1 MTELETA
8 LWNKYNASVALKA
21 ALSGGFHNTEAKQN
35 AVMPFGVFQ
44 IISDVPRATFSED
57 QESVLVQ
64 IKLFSAEKYSSAE
77 LNNMFNALKGAFDY
91 TTLTLTDYV
100 SVSCRRVSAIKSKI
114 EDVWQYTVSYLI
126 LIEKNVSVR

>member
-1 MTELETA
+1 LTELETA
-8 LWNKYNASVALKA
+8 IWNKYNADVALKA
-21 ALSGGFHNTEAKQN
+21 VLTGGFHNTEAEQN

-64 IKLFSAEKYSSAE
+64 VKLFSRKHSSSE
-77 LNNMFNALKGAFDY
+77 LNGMFSALKTTFDY

-100 SVSCRRVSAIKSKI
+100 SVSCRRVSAIKTKI

-126 LIEKNVSVR
+126 LIEKNISVR